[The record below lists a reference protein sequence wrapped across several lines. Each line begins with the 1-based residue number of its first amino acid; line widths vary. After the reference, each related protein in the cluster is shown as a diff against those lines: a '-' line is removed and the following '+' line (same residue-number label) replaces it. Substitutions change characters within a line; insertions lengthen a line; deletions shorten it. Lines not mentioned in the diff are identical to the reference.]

1 MRNMVVG
8 LLALL
13 FAAAIVHAGKV
24 EPAVELL
31 NVPNIKQMLCLYDNK
46 YKVVLLKAYDN
57 NRFIGTAVTNAWR
70 ARMSQMN
77 YEVYMVPDPSN
88 KKSALQQVGELV
100 FGLSNEGLAEFRR
113 IWIRVTDPKKWS
125 TSTGS
130 NRRFLERLFDAART
144 HTREIGIITN
154 KDDFIQITGGVSLGR
169 SDVRLW
175 YLEDGCDK
183 KKADLEYFAPFG
195 DWNAM
200 DARQYCAAAQVCG
213 LTVNKSVVSPWSFP
227 IRK

>member
-1 MRNMVVG
+1 
-8 LLALL
+8 
-13 FAAAIVHAGKV
+13 
-24 EPAVELL
+24 
-31 NVPNIKQMLCLYDNK
+31 MLCLYDNK